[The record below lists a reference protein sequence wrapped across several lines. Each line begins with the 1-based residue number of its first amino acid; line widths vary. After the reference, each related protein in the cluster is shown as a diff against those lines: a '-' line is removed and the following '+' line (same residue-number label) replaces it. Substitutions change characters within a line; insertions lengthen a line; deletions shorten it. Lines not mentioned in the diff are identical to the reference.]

1 MTVGFGPVDGW
12 FLTGPNSKMERVEAG
27 NNHFWNG
34 MLVFFCGKM
43 LGKNPV
49 FFDWAMLFFVSL
61 TVTVGFGPVDGWFLT
76 GPNSKLERVSASW
89 QQITFGT
96 ECWIF
101 LWQDVGKESSLLT
114 GLCIFVW

>member
-27 NNHFWNG
+27 NNHVWNR
-34 MLVFFCGKM
+34 MLVFFLWQDVGKESS
-43 LGKNPV
+43 
-49 FFDWAMLFFVSL
+49 FFLTGLCFFFVSL

-101 LWQDVGKESSLLT
+101 FCGKRLGKSPV
-114 GLCIFVW
+114 F

>member
-1 MTVGFGPVDGW
+1 LGLLTVGSSQVQTQKWKELKLATITFGTEC
-12 FLTGPNSKMERVEAG
+12 LY
-27 NNHFWNG
+27 
-34 MLVFFCGKM
+34 FFCGKM

-101 LWQDVGKESSLLT
+101 FRGKRLGKSPV
-114 GLCIFVW
+114 F

>member
-27 NNHFWNG
+27 NNHVWNR
-34 MLVFFCGKM
+34 MLVFFVARCWERIQ
-43 LGKNPV
+43 
-49 FFDWAMLFFVSL
+49 FFLTGLCFFFFVSL
-61 TVTVGFGPVDGWFLT
+61 TVTVGFGPVGGWFLT

-101 LWQDVGKESSLLT
+101 FRGKRLGKSPV
-114 GLCIFVW
+114 F